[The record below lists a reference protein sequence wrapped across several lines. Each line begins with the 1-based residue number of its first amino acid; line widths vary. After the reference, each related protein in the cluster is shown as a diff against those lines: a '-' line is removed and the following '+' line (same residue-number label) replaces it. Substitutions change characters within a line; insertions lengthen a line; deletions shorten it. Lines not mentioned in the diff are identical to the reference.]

1 MIQDVKNL
9 KQRLFTSLLIIPLF
23 IVPILIGGYI
33 YQFFLMFLSTLIFY
47 ELSLITKYDNKQNS
61 IILYVLFLVISLIL
75 LKYFSYQICLY
86 LCFLFSIIIFLIN
99 KFKSNNAWLSF
110 NFITSYLP
118 FLILLAIRDES
129 NFSNG
134 LILTFLIM
142 MMPGIRMHI
151 GTFVLISL

>member
-33 YQFFLMFLSTLIFY
+33 YQFFLIFLSTLIFY

-110 NFITSYLP
+110 NFITS
-118 FLILLAIRDES
+118 
-129 NFSNG
+129 
-134 LILTFLIM
+134 
-142 MMPGIRMHI
+142 
-151 GTFVLISL
+151 

>member
-1 MIQDVKNL
+1 M
-9 KQRLFTSLLIIPLF
+9 
-23 IVPILIGGYI
+23 GI
-33 YQFFLMFLSTLIFY
+33 YTNFFLIFLSTLIFY

-75 LKYFSYQICLY
+75 VKYFSYQICLY

-134 LILTFLIM
+134 LVLTFL
-142 MMPGIRMHI
+142 
-151 GTFVLISL
+151 LITIAVISDVSGYFGGQFFGKKKIFPYISPNKTLLFLHCLCPM